1 VNAGAARSE
10 IAAVVTATPYAWPFH
25 GALTPAR
32 TALVACC
39 DSSWR
44 PAAAGVADANLI
56 SLAEALSALGGLVVA
71 VVATPARQGR
81 LTRFAEAST
90 LNGLAPSAGS
100 GQSQSASIFAAS
112 GIQTLTVSATGT
124 SAFHGSPLDDLL
136 RAHGRTDLLLAGWGL
151 EGPVHSTMRSAND
164 RGYECLLVGDASIA
178 HDPALTFAALDMVR
192 HSGGIFGAYA
202 NAQDVTDALSQIP
215 TPVEA
220 S

>member
-1 VNAGAARSE
+1 VNAGTARSE
-10 IAAVVTATPYAWPFH
+10 VTVVVPATPYAWPFH

-44 PAAAGVADANLI
+44 PAGAGLADATLI
-56 SLAEALSALGGLVVA
+56 SLAETVVALGGLIVA
-71 VVATPARQGR
+71 VVATPARRGR
-81 LTRFAEAST
+81 LTRITEASAT
-90 LNGLAPSAGS
+90 PAPIFTAAG
-100 GQSQSASIFAAS
+100 IP
-112 GIQTLTVSATGT
+112 TLTVSATGV

-151 EGPVHSTMRSAND
+151 EGPVHSTLRAAND
-164 RGYECLLVGDASIA
+164 RGYECLLVGDASVA
-178 HDPALTFAALDMVR
+178 HDPTLTFAALDMVR

-202 NAQDVTDALSQIP
+202 NAQEVLDALSQIP

>member
-1 VNAGAARSE
+1 V
-10 IAAVVTATPYAWPFH
+10 AVRATPYVWPFH
-25 GALTPAR
+25 GAITPAR

-44 PAAAGVADANLI
+44 PAGAGVADAVLI
-56 SLAEALSALGGLVVA
+56 SLAEALSALGGLVIAVA
-71 VVATPARQGR
+71 ATPARQGR
-81 LTRFAEAST
+81 LTRLTQAPVLGGGPGPAPESSTVMFATAGIPT
-90 LNGLAPSAGS
+90 LP
-100 GQSQSASIFAAS
+100 
-112 GIQTLTVSATGT
+112 VSSTGT

-136 RAHGRTDLLLAGWGL
+136 RAHGRTDLLIAGWGL
-151 EGPVHSTMRSAND
+151 EGPVHSTLRSAND

-178 HDPALTFAALDMVR
+178 HDPSLSFASLDMVR

-202 NAQDVTDALSQIP
+202 NAQDVIDALSKIP

>member
-1 VNAGAARSE
+1 M
-10 IAAVVTATPYAWPFH
+10 AVVVPATPYAWPFH

-32 TALVACC
+32 TALVVCC

-44 PAAAGVADANLI
+44 PAGAGVADAALI
-56 SLAEALSALGGLVVA
+56 SLAEALSPLGGLVVA
-71 VVATPARQGR
+71 AVATPARQAR
-81 LTRFAEAST
+81 LRRFAEASAVDSSNSPDGSAQGVVPSPLAAAGIEA
-90 LNGLAPSAGS
+90 LN
-100 GQSQSASIFAAS
+100 
-112 GIQTLTVSATGT
+112 VSATGV

-136 RAHGRTDLLLAGWGL
+136 RANGRTDLLLAGWGL

-178 HDPALTFAALDMVR
+178 HDPTLTFAALDMVR

-202 NAQDVTDALSQIP
+202 DAQAVIDALSQIP

>member
-71 VVATPARQGR
+71 VVATPARHGP
-81 LTRFAEAST
+81 LTRFAEASA
-90 LNGLAPSAGS
+90 LNRPPAGS
-100 GQSQSASIFAAS
+100 AQQASASLFAAA
-112 GIQTLTVSATGT
+112 GIRALTVSATGT

>member
-1 VNAGAARSE
+1 M
-10 IAAVVTATPYAWPFH
+10 VVPATPYEWPFH

-44 PAAAGVADANLI
+44 PAGAGAADAVLI
-56 SLAEALSALGGLVVA
+56 SLAEAVVALGGLVVA
-71 VVATPARQGR
+71 VVATPARQAR
-81 LTRFAEAST
+81 LTGLTEAT
-90 LNGLAPSAGS
+90 VLGAGPGGPAPTPAPLFSA
-100 GQSQSASIFAAS
+100 A
-112 GIQTLTVSATGT
+112 GIPTLTVSATGV

-136 RAHGRTDLLLAGWGL
+136 RMHGRTDLLLAGWGL
-151 EGPVHSTMRSAND
+151 EGPVHSTLRAAND

-178 HDPALTFAALDMVR
+178 HDPTLTFAALDMVR

-202 NAQDVTDALSQIP
+202 NAQEVLEALSQIP

>member
-10 IAAVVTATPYAWPFH
+10 LAVVVPATPYAWPFH

-44 PAAAGVADANLI
+44 PAGAGVADAALI

-71 VVATPARQGR
+71 VVATPARQSR
-81 LTRFAEAST
+81 ETRFAPASA
-90 LNGLAPSAGS
+90 LNPPHTPAGA
-100 GQSQSASIFAAS
+100 GQVPYVSMFAAAGLQALS
-112 GIQTLTVSATGT
+112 VSATGT
-124 SAFHGSPLDDLL
+124 SAFHGSPVDDLL
-136 RAHGRTDLLLAGWGL
+136 RAHGRTDLLIAGWGL
-151 EGPVHSTMRSAND
+151 EGPVHSTLRSAND

-178 HDPALTFAALDMVR
+178 HDPALTFASLDMVR

-202 NAQDVTDALSQIP
+202 NAQDVIDALSQIP